1 MRLPITTRGDGNA
14 QGAALDE
21 GVGLNAGVK
30 MTLPYHTPKPRTP
43 LIDPDI
49 DWFEWAC
56 VALSA
61 GLLIV
66 WAVG

>member
-1 MRLPITTRGDGNA
+1 
-14 QGAALDE
+14 
-21 GVGLNAGVK
+21 

-43 LIDPDI
+43 LIDPDM
-49 DWFEWAC
+49 DWFEWTC